1 MMKKQENKKTMRT
14 RKKSQFGEIW
24 HRLRRN
30 KLAMLGMAIVFLLVF
45 VAVFADVLAPYDY
58 TAANFAERL
67 QMPSKAH
74 LLGTDNLGR
83 DLLSRI
89 IYGGRTS
96 LLVACLAIVISLLV
110 GGFFGATAAYF
121 GGWYETVV
129 MRVTDVFMAIP
140 TTLLAISIS
149 AALGS
154 GTFNTALAISVSG
167 MPAYVRLMRACTMSA
182 REQEYVEAARCTGSS
197 DMRIIFRHIVPN
209 TLASIIVDATLRV
222 GANILAISGLSFIG
236 LGVQPPAAEWG
247 SILTSGRDYIRDFWP
262 LVTFPGIAIMLTL
275 FGFNLFG
282 DGLRD
287 AFDPRLKQ

>member
-1 MMKKQENKKTMRT
+1 MKNEKKMIKA
-14 RKKSQFGEIW
+14 RKKSQAGEIW

-30 KLAMLGMAIVFLLVF
+30 KLAMLGMAIVFVLVF

-121 GGWYETVV
+121 GGWYETVI

-182 REQEYVEAARCTGSS
+182 REQEYVEAARCTGSG

-247 SILTSGRDYIRDFWP
+247 SILTSGREYIRDFWP
-262 LVTFPGIAIMLTL
+262 LVTFPGLAIMLTL

>member
-1 MMKKQENKKTMRT
+1 MKKQENKKHMRT

-24 HRLRRN
+24 RRLRRN
-30 KLAMLGMAIVFLLVF
+30 KLAMLGMAIVFVLVF

-67 QMPSKAH
+67 QMPNKAH

-247 SILTSGRDYIRDFWP
+247 SILTSGREYIRDFWP
-262 LVTFPGIAIMLTL
+262 LVTFPGLAIMLTL

>member
-1 MMKKQENKKTMRT
+1 MKNEKKMIKA
-14 RKKSQFGEIW
+14 RKKSQAGEIW

-30 KLAMLGMAIVFLLVF
+30 KLAMLGMAIVFVLVF
-45 VAVFADVLAPYDY
+45 VAVFAGVLAPYDY

-89 IYGGRTS
+89 VYGGRTS

-121 GGWYETVV
+121 GGWYETVI

-182 REQEYVEAARCTGSS
+182 REQEYVEAARCTGSG

-247 SILTSGRDYIRDFWP
+247 SILTSGREYIRDFWP
-262 LVTFPGIAIMLTL
+262 LVTFPGLAIMLTL

>member
-1 MMKKQENKKTMRT
+1 MKDKQVKKD
-14 RKKSQFGEIW
+14 RKRSQSGEIW
-24 HRLRRN
+24 RRLRRN
-30 KLAMLGMAIVFLLVF
+30 KLAMLGMAIVVILVF
-45 VAVFADVLAPYDY
+45 VAIFADVLAPYDY
-58 TAANFAERL
+58 TLANFSERL

-149 AALGS
+149 AALGP

-182 REQEYVEAARCTGSS
+182 REQEYVEAARCTGSG

-209 TLASIIVDATLRV
+209 TLASIIVDSTLRV

-247 SILTSGRDYIRDFWP
+247 SILTSGREYIRDFWP
-262 LVTFPGIAIMLTL
+262 LVTFPGLAIMLTL

>member
-1 MMKKQENKKTMRT
+1 MKKQENKKHMRT

-24 HRLRRN
+24 RRLRRN
-30 KLAMLGMAIVFLLVF
+30 KLAMLGMAIVFVLVF

-67 QMPSKAH
+67 QMPNKSH

-247 SILTSGRDYIRDFWP
+247 SILTSGREYIRDFWP
-262 LVTFPGIAIMLTL
+262 LVTFPGLAIMLTL

>member
-1 MMKKQENKKTMRT
+1 MKT
-14 RKKSQFGEIW
+14 RKPKTKKKRSQFGEVW
-24 HRLRRN
+24 HRLQRN
-30 KLAMLGMAIVFLLVF
+30 KLAMLGMGIVLVLVF
-45 VAVFADVLAPYDY
+45 VAIFADVLAPYDY
-58 TAANFAERL
+58 TEANFADRL
-67 QMPSKAH
+67 QMPSREH

-96 LLVACLAIVISLLV
+96 LLVSCLAIAISLVV
-110 GGFFGATAAYF
+110 GCFFGATAAYF
-121 GGWYETVV
+121 GGWYETIV
-129 MRVTDVFMAIP
+129 MRITDVFMAIP

-154 GTFNTALAISVSG
+154 GTFNTALAVSVSG
-167 MPAYVRLMRACTMSA
+167 IPAYVRLMRSCTMSA
-182 REQEYVEAARCTGSS
+182 REQEYVEAARCTGSG

-209 TLASIIVDATLRV
+209 TLASIIVDSTLRV

-236 LGVQPPAAEWG
+236 LGVQPPEAEWG
-247 SILTSGRDYIRDFWP
+247 SILTSGREFIRDFWP
-262 LVTFPGIAIMLTL
+262 LVTFPGLAIMLTL

-287 AFDPRLKQ
+287 ALDPKLKQ

>member
-1 MMKKQENKKTMRT
+1 MKNEKKMIKA
-14 RKKSQFGEIW
+14 RKKSQAGEIW

-30 KLAMLGMAIVFLLVF
+30 KLAMLGMAIVFVLVF

-67 QMPSKAH
+67 QTPSKAH

-121 GGWYETVV
+121 GGWYETVI

-182 REQEYVEAARCTGSS
+182 REQEYVEAARCTGSG

-247 SILTSGRDYIRDFWP
+247 SILTSGREYIRDFWP
-262 LVTFPGIAIMLTL
+262 LVTFPGLAIMLTL

>member
-1 MMKKQENKKTMRT
+1 MKNEKKMIKA
-14 RKKSQFGEIW
+14 RKKSQAGEIW

-30 KLAMLGMAIVFLLVF
+30 KLAILGMAIVFVLVF
-45 VAVFADVLAPYDY
+45 VAVFAGVLAPYDY

-121 GGWYETVV
+121 GGWYETVI

-182 REQEYVEAARCTGSS
+182 REQEYVEAARCTGSG

-247 SILTSGRDYIRDFWP
+247 SILTSGREYIRDFWP
-262 LVTFPGIAIMLTL
+262 LVTFPGLAIMLTL

>member
-1 MMKKQENKKTMRT
+1 MKKQENKKTMRT

>member
-1 MMKKQENKKTMRT
+1 MKKQENKKHMRT

-24 HRLRRN
+24 RRLRRN
-30 KLAMLGMAIVFLLVF
+30 KLAMLGMAIVFVLVF

-67 QMPSKAH
+67 QMPNRAH

-247 SILTSGRDYIRDFWP
+247 SILTSGREYIRDFWP
-262 LVTFPGIAIMLTL
+262 LVTFPGLAIMLTL